1 MGNLKKL
8 LSNKNVVTLLGAI
21 LIVVV
26 LFLFYRW
33 RVNSAIQPVELP
45 YAMHSLEQG
54 SQITPED
61 VGIVEVPQQK
71 LRGNIITNVS
81 GVYNKFAS
89 CYIPSGSLFFS
100 TNKDG
105 TAGNVANDKTTTADY
120 LYKLGKD
127 QVAFNYPV
135 NITTTFG
142 NSFFPDKYFDIYLR
156 IHTDPES
163 DKIMFGRFINNIKIL
178 AVRDG
183 NSRDVFATSE
193 QLRQPKQ
200 IIFGVT
206 KEQNAYLRVAEA
218 DAMKDKVEIILVP
231 TAADLKHPDSDVPEP
246 KIINAELKEY
256 LEPFLEDLTIDST
269 SSTDTNT
276 NTVPTT
282 TE

>member
-54 SQITPED
+54 AQITPDD
-61 VGIVEVPQQK
+61 VAIVEVPQQK
-71 LRGNIITNVS
+71 LRGNVITNVS
-81 GVYNKFAS
+81 GVYNKYAS
-89 CYIPSGSLFFS
+89 CFIPSGSLFFA

-105 TAGNVANDKTTTADY
+105 TAGNVSNENTTNADY

-127 QVAFNYPV
+127 QVAFNYAVDV
-135 NITTTFG
+135 NTTFG

-156 IHTDPES
+156 IHKDEES
-163 DKIMFGRFINNIKIL
+163 EKITFGRFINNIKIL
-178 AVRDG
+178 AVRD
-183 NSRDVFATSE
+183 NAARDVFATSE
-193 QLRQPKQ
+193 ELRQPAQ
-200 IIFGVT
+200 MIFGLT
-206 KEQNAYLRVAEA
+206 KEQNAYLRVAE
-218 DAMKDKVEIILVP
+218 KLEKNVEIILVP
-231 TAADLKHPDSDVPEP
+231 TAADLKYPDTEVPEP

-256 LEPFLEDLTIDST
+256 LEPYLEDLTIDST
-269 SSTDTNT
+269 D
-276 NTVPTT
+276 TT
-282 TE
+282 TSTTE

>member
-45 YAMHSLEQG
+45 YAMKALEQG
-54 SQITPED
+54 AQITPED

-81 GVYNKFAS
+81 GVYNKYAS
-89 CYIPSGSLFFS
+89 CFIPSGSLFFA

-105 TAGNVANDKTTTADY
+105 TGGNVSNENTTNADY

-135 NITTTFG
+135 NMTSTYG

-156 IHTDPES
+156 IRKSNDSYKVT
-163 DKIMFGRFINNIKIL
+163 FGRFINNVKIL
-178 AVRDG
+178 AVRD
-183 NSRDVFATSE
+183 SSARDVFATSQE
-193 QLRQPKQ
+193 VRTPSQL
-200 IIFGVT
+200 IFGLS
-206 KEQNAYLRVAEA
+206 KEENAYMRVAEVLSE
-218 DAMKDKVEIILVP
+218 KSEGTVEIILVP
-231 TAADLKHPDSDVPEP
+231 TAADLKHPESEVPEP

-256 LEPFLEDLTIDST
+256 LEPFLEDLTIDSGSTTVT
-269 SSTDTNT
+269 S
-276 NTVPTT
+276 T